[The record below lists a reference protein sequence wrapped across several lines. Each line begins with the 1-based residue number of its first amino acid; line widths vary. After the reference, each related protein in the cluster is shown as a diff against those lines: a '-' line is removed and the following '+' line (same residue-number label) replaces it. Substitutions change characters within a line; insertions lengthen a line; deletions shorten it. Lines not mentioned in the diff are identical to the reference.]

1 MFDELTE
8 ENLLLY
14 AAKNYYN
21 PICVDAEEFIEDL
34 NRFKYIKRLINK
46 YIESGNLSDRL
57 LLNHLI
63 VVYNVFGIEAAN
75 RILELKLND
84 IHWTVIKPFLVFLRY
99 ITNDEYLETTMDPN
113 TRRLVQLTIDD
124 ADKMMEIMDMLLA
137 KKRASDR
144 KNWLEASGDMVE
156 ID

>member
-1 MFDELTE
+1 M
-8 ENLLLY
+8 
-14 AAKNYYN
+14 
-21 PICVDAEEFIEDL
+21 EDL
-34 NRFKYIKRLINK
+34 NRFKYITRLINK

-113 TRRLVQLTIDD
+113 VIEVL
-124 ADKMMEIMDMLLA
+124 
-137 KKRASDR
+137 R
-144 KNWLEASGDMVE
+144 K
-156 ID
+156 I

>member
-1 MFDELTE
+1 LFDELTE

-21 PICVDAEEFIEDL
+21 PICVDAEEFMEDL

-57 LLNHLI
+57 LLNHFI
-63 VVYNVFGIEAAN
+63 VVYNVFGNEASN

-84 IHWTVIKPFLVFLRY
+84 IHWTVVKPFLVFLRY
-99 ITNDEYLETTMDPN
+99 ITNDQYVDVAMDPN
-113 TRRLVQLTIDD
+113 VVEVL
-124 ADKMMEIMDMLLA
+124 
-137 KKRASDR
+137 R
-144 KNWLEASGDMVE
+144 K
-156 ID
+156 I

>member
-1 MFDELTE
+1 LFDELTE

-21 PICVDAEEFIEDL
+21 PVCVDAEEFMEDL

-46 YIESGNLSDRL
+46 YLESGNLSDRL

-75 RILELKLND
+75 RILELKLNKK
-84 IHWTVIKPFLVFLRY
+84 HWEVVKPFLVFLRY
-99 ITNDEYLETTMDPN
+99 ITNEQYVHIPMDPHVVEV
-113 TRRLVQLTIDD
+113 L
-124 ADKMMEIMDMLLA
+124 
-137 KKRASDR
+137 R
-144 KNWLEASGDMVE
+144 K
-156 ID
+156 I

>member
-1 MFDELTE
+1 M
-8 ENLLLY
+8 
-14 AAKNYYN
+14 
-21 PICVDAEEFIEDL
+21 EDL

-113 TRRLVQLTIDD
+113 VIEVL
-124 ADKMMEIMDMLLA
+124 
-137 KKRASDR
+137 R
-144 KNWLEASGDMVE
+144 K
-156 ID
+156 I

>member
-1 MFDELTE
+1 LFNELTE

-21 PICVDAEEFIEDL
+21 PILVDADEFMEDL
-34 NRFKYIKRLINK
+34 NRFKYIKRLVNK

-75 RILELKLND
+75 RILQLKLSD
-84 IHWTVIKPFLVFLRY
+84 KHWEVIKPFLVFLRY
-99 ITNDEYLETTMDPN
+99 IANDQYVDVVMDPYIVEV
-113 TRRLVQLTIDD
+113 L
-124 ADKMMEIMDMLLA
+124 
-137 KKRASDR
+137 R
-144 KNWLEASGDMVE
+144 K
-156 ID
+156 I

>member
-1 MFDELTE
+1 MFNEITE

-21 PICVDAEEFIEDL
+21 PVCADAEEFMEDL

-46 YIESGNLSDRL
+46 YLESGNLSDRL

-75 RILELKLND
+75 RILELKLNEK
-84 IHWTVIKPFLVFLRY
+84 HWEVIKPFLVFLRY
-99 ITNDEYLETTMDPN
+99 ITNDQYVEISMDPHVVA
-113 TRRLVQLTIDD
+113 TL
-124 ADKMMEIMDMLLA
+124 
-137 KKRASDR
+137 R
-144 KNWLEASGDMVE
+144 K
-156 ID
+156 I

>member
-1 MFDELTE
+1 MFNEITE

-21 PICVDAEEFIEDL
+21 PVCADAEEFMEDL

-46 YIESGNLSDRL
+46 YLESGNLSDRL

-75 RILELKLND
+75 RILELKLNEK
-84 IHWTVIKPFLVFLRY
+84 HWEVVKPFLVFLRY
-99 ITNDEYLETTMDPN
+99 ITNDQY
-113 TRRLVQLTIDD
+113 
-124 ADKMMEIMDMLLA
+124 
-137 KKRASDR
+137 
-144 KNWLEASGDMVE
+144 VE
-156 ID
+156 ISMDAHVVATLRKI

>member
-1 MFDELTE
+1 LFDEITE

-21 PICVDAEEFIEDL
+21 PICVDADEFMEDL

-57 LLNHLI
+57 LLNHFI
-63 VVYNVFGIEAAN
+63 VVYNVFGNEASN

-84 IHWTVIKPFLVFLRY
+84 MHWTVVKPFLVFLRY
-99 ITNDEYLETTMDPN
+99 ITNDQYVNVVMDPN
-113 TRRLVQLTIDD
+113 VVEVLRTI
-124 ADKMMEIMDMLLA
+124 
-137 KKRASDR
+137 
-144 KNWLEASGDMVE
+144 
-156 ID
+156 

>member
-21 PICVDAEEFIEDL
+21 PVCADAEEFMEDQ

-46 YIESGNLSDRL
+46 YLESNNLSDRL

-75 RILELKLND
+75 RILELKLNEK
-84 IHWTVIKPFLVFLRY
+84 HWEVVKPFLVFLRF
-99 ITNDEYLETTMDPN
+99 ITNEQYVYIPMDPYVVEV
-113 TRRLVQLTIDD
+113 L
-124 ADKMMEIMDMLLA
+124 
-137 KKRASDR
+137 R
-144 KNWLEASGDMVE
+144 K
-156 ID
+156 I